1 MSEHEGV
8 GLVRA
13 RILKKYGK
21 RLTLSSQDEMSAI
34 LLSPL
39 GSGYSEDSAKEDL
52 VLLLHLLDRL
62 TALSITGS
70 ILSSSRLVP

>member
-1 MSEHEGV
+1 MSELEGV
-8 GLVRA
+8 RLVRA

-39 GSGYSEDSAKEDL
+39 GSGHSEDSAKEDL
-52 VLLLHLLDRL
+52 VLLLHLLDRCREL
-62 TALSITGS
+62 ISETTTA
-70 ILSSSRLVP
+70 